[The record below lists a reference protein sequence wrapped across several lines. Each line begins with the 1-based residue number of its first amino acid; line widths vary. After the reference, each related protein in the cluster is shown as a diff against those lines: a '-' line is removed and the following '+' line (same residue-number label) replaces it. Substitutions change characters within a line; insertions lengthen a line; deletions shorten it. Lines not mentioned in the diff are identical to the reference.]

1 MDTLENAPVVIEKE
15 MALTRTGFFRGI
27 AKALGTDAYVQTA
40 DGVVLEQG
48 GRRFEIILGPERRR
62 RIALMEIEIMDVT
75 LAFSGYSKESRLAA
89 LAMFDR
95 AFQRGGG

>member
-1 MDTLENAPVVIEKE
+1 MAAPVVITKE
-15 MALTRTGFFRGI
+15 MALTRAGFFRGI
-27 AKALGTDAYVQTA
+27 AKALGTEAYAKTA

-48 GRRFEIILGPERRR
+48 GGRLEITLGPERRR

-75 LAFSGYSKESRLAA
+75 LAFSGYSEDSRLSA
-89 LAMFDR
+89 LAMFER